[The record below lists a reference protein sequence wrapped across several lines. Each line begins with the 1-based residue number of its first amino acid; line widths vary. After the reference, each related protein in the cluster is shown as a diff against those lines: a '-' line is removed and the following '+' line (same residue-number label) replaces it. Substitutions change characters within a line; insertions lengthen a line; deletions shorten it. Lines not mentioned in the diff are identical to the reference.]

1 MFGFRSD
8 GRRLGK
14 GIDPIILFTPYI
26 MPTRNDA
33 QVFIDTQLDYQSMSA
48 YIRKNKTAPH
58 AISFMTILIA
68 AYVQAATKY
77 PEMNR
82 FVINKQL
89 FQRKGLVV
97 SFAVIREDEKGGL
110 IEELVK
116 LHLDP
121 SDTIADLARKME
133 ASIREARG
141 ASTATGAV
149 AFARVAL
156 SLPLLP
162 NLIVGLARLLDRYGI
177 LPKPIL
183 EISPFHCGLFI
194 TNMASLGMP
203 AVYHH
208 LYNFGNT
215 SIFLALGK
223 PERSSQPGLSSG
235 SKRNIVPVK
244 FVVDERCA
252 SGAEY
257 ARAFQYMQSLINNPE
272 LLEHPYGWQP
282 PEAES
287 SEETA

>member
-8 GRRLGK
+8 GRRLRK

-48 YIRKNKTAPH
+48 YIRKNKGAPYP
-58 AISFMTILIA
+58 ISFMAILIA

-82 FVINKQL
+82 FIMNKQL
-89 FQRKGLVV
+89 YQRNELIV
-97 SFAVIREDEKGGL
+97 SFAVIREDDKGGI

-116 LHLDP
+116 LHLSP
-121 SDTIADLARKME
+121 TETIHDVARKIDE
-133 ASIREARG
+133 GIKEARS
-141 ASTATGAV
+141 ASSSTGAV

-162 NLIVGLARLLDRYGI
+162 NMIVGLARLLDRYGI
-177 LPKPIL
+177 LPKAII
-183 EISPFHCGLFI
+183 EVSPFHCGLFV

-223 PERSSQPGLSSG
+223 PERSSQPGLNSG

-252 SGAEY
+252 GGAEY
-257 ARAFQYMQSLINNPE
+257 ARAFQFMQSLINNPE
-272 LLEHPYGWQP
+272 LLERPYGSQA
-282 PEAES
+282 PEKTGT
-287 SEETA
+287 EETA

>member
-1 MFGFRSD
+1 MFGIRSD
-8 GRRLGK
+8 GRRLNK
-14 GIDPIILFTPYI
+14 EVDPIILFTPYV

-33 QVFIDTQLDYQSMSA
+33 QVFIDTELDYASMSA
-48 YIRKNKTAPH
+48 YIRAHKADEYP
-58 AISFMTILIA
+58 ISFMTILVA
-68 AYVQAATKY
+68 GYVQAATKY

-82 FVINKQL
+82 FIMNKQL
-89 FQRKGLVV
+89 YQRNQLIV
-97 SFAVIREDEKGGL
+97 SFTAIHDDGKGGFA
-110 IEELVK
+110 EELVK

-121 SDTIADLARKME
+121 RDTIFDVAKKFDAGVKAARNT
-133 ASIREARG
+133 S
-141 ASTATGAV
+141 SSTGAV

-162 NLIVGLARLLDRYGI
+162 NIIVGLARLLDRYGI

-183 EISPFHCGLFI
+183 EISPFHCGMFI

-203 AVYHH
+203 PVYHH

-215 SIFLALGK
+215 SIFLAMGK

-257 ARAFQYMQSLINNPE
+257 ARAFRCMQSLINNPE
-272 LLEHPYGWQP
+272 KLETPYAGD
-282 PEAES
+282 
-287 SEETA
+287 

>member
-8 GRRLGK
+8 GRRLRK

-26 MPTRNDA
+26 MPTRDDA

-48 YIRKNKTAPH
+48 YIRKNKGAEFP
-58 AISFMTILIA
+58 ISFMTILIA
-68 AYVQAATKY
+68 AYIQAATRY

-82 FVINKQL
+82 FIMNKQL
-89 FQRKGLVV
+89 FQRNGLIV
-97 SFAVIREDEKGGL
+97 SFTVIREDGKGG
-110 IEELVK
+110 IVEELVK

-121 SDTIADLARKME
+121 SDTIVDVARKMD
-133 ASIREARG
+133 AGIREARNA
-141 ASTATGAV
+141 ASSTGTA
-149 AFARVAL
+149 AFARAAL
-156 SLPLLP
+156 SVPLLP

-183 EISPFHCGLFI
+183 EVSPFHCGLFI

-272 LLEHPYGWQP
+272 LLEHPYGWEP
-282 PEAES
+282 PAAGDDT
-287 SEETA
+287 ETA

>member
-1 MFGFRSD
+1 MFGIRSD
-8 GRRLGK
+8 GRRLSRE
-14 GIDPIILFTPYI
+14 IDPIILFTPYV

-48 YIRKNKTAPH
+48 YIRKHKGAEHP
-58 AISFMTILIA
+58 ISFMTILIA
-68 AYVQAATKY
+68 AYVQAATRY

-82 FVINKQL
+82 FIMNKQL
-89 FQRKGLVV
+89 YQRNELVV
-97 SFAVIREDEKGGL
+97 SFTVIRENEQDQ
-110 IEELVK
+110 IVEELVK
-116 LHLDP
+116 LHLP
-121 SDTIADLARKME
+121 PTDTIFDVARK
-133 ASIREARG
+133 IDVQVKEARN
-141 ASTATGAV
+141 ATSGGGAV
-149 AFARVAL
+149 SFARVAL

-162 NLIVGLARLLDRYGI
+162 NMIVGLARLLDRYGI

-183 EISPFHCGLFI
+183 EISPFHCGMFV

-203 AVYHH
+203 PVYHH

-215 SIFLALGK
+215 SIFLAMGK

-257 ARAFQYMQSLINNPE
+257 ARAFQFMQSLINNPE

-282 PEAES
+282 PQEEAVGE
-287 SEETA
+287 